1 MSEVASAEI
10 HHQQH
15 NFQTDSEH
23 RQHDRVAIIDF
34 GSQYTQLIA
43 RRIRELGVYSEIF
56 QASTEPA
63 VLLNFAPKCV
73 ILSGGP
79 ESVSSPMAPNLDL
92 QSLRVP
98 VLGICYGMQLM
109 AQQLGGAIENLTQR
123 EFGQARIRLQLS
135 SLLFDGVA
143 SDQTDVSVWMSH
155 GDRVVELPPGFTTIA
170 SSSSSSIA
178 AIADEKRAY
187 YGLQFHP
194 EVTHTPC
201 GQVILKNFVCRIAN
215 CKQDWQPSFIIEDNI
230 KNIRATVGDGQV
242 LLALSGGVDSSVAA
256 VLLHRAIADNLH
268 CVFVDNGLLRS
279 GERNQVTE
287 VFADYFGI
295 DLHVVDGSERFLNAL
310 SGIHDPEKKRQII
323 GKLFIEIFE
332 EYAQT
337 LGRIDWLAQGTIYPD
352 IIESAGVEGAH
363 LIKSHHNVG
372 GLPGKMR
379 LKVIEPL
386 ANLFKDEVRA
396 LGKELGL
403 DARILERHPFPGPGL
418 AVRILGPVDQQS
430 LTLLRQAD
438 KIFLEELHRHGLYT
452 QIAQAFAVILPV
464 KSVGVM
470 GDGRQYGRVL
480 VLRAVESDD
489 FMTAASAC
497 LPPDF
502 ISHVASRIVNEVQD
516 ITRVCYDL
524 SSKPPATI
532 EWE

>member
-1 MSEVASAEI
+1 MSSVAFAETRYR
-10 HHQQH
+10 QN
-15 NFQTDSEH
+15 NFQAESSH

-56 QASTEPA
+56 QASTTLPT
-63 VLLNFAPKCV
+63 LLSFKPKCV

-79 ESVSSPMAPNLDL
+79 ESVGSASAPDLDL
-92 QSLRVP
+92 RKLEVP

-123 EFGQARIRLQLS
+123 EFGHARIHLQSS
-135 SLLFDGVA
+135 SLLFDDIG
-143 SDQTDVSVWMSH
+143 DDETISVWMSH
-155 GDRVVELPPGFTTIA
+155 GDRVVALPPGFSVLA
-170 SSSSSSIA
+170 SSSHSSIA
-178 AIADEKRAY
+178 AMADEKRAY

-201 GQVILKNFVCRIAN
+201 GQLLLKNFVCRVAH
-215 CKQDWQPSFIIEDNI
+215 CKQDWRPDVIVAESI
-230 KNIRATVGDGQV
+230 KNIQAQVGDEQV

-268 CVFVDNGLLRS
+268 CLFVDNGLLRR
-279 GERNQVTE
+279 GERDQVTE
-287 VFADYFGI
+287 VFAEHFGI
-295 DLHVVDGSERFLNAL
+295 DLHVVDGSERFLSAL
-310 SGIHDPEKKRQII
+310 KGIDEPEQKRRVI
-323 GKLFIEIFE
+323 GKIFIEIFE
-332 EYAQT
+332 EYAAT
-337 LGRIDWLAQGTIYPD
+337 LGKIDWLAQGTIYPD
-352 IIESAGVEGAH
+352 IIESAGSAGAH

-372 GLPGKMR
+372 GLPEKMR
-379 LKVIEPL
+379 LKIIEPL
-386 ANLFKDEVRA
+386 ADLFKDEVRA
-396 LGKELGL
+396 LGLELGL
-403 DARILERHPFPGPGL
+403 DSRILERHPFPGPGL
-418 AVRILGPVDQQS
+418 AVRVLGVVDQQS

-438 KIFLEELHRHGLYT
+438 SIFLEELHRHELYNKV
-452 QIAQAFAVILPV
+452 AQAFSVILPV

-489 FMTAASAC
+489 FMTASSAS

-502 ISHVASRIVNEVQD
+502 INHVAARIVNEVQG